1 MSDRE
6 YLRRSDGS
14 LTVEASLAV
23 PPVFLCLWM
32 FLQLFLFLHVQT
44 EMQTAMTSVVR
55 RLSEYGTV
63 YSQIS
68 SMSAEEADD
77 LIHKIGIDSA
87 IGRVAGQAYLG
98 YLLREEI
105 EDDDWIV
112 MVSGGTSGVSASGS
126 RLFEEKGKISLLVSY
141 RFTPFSSVISFG
153 SLPVVQRVDAGSFF
167 GKDREVKKTSEEDE
181 EEPEMVYVAS
191 RGTVYHCVATCTHLK
206 IDVRQ
211 VAYSDVGKERNNDGE
226 IYRQCTYCD
235 HTPIGSTVYITD
247 YGNRFHT
254 TITCSELRRTYESI
268 TKEEA
273 ESRGLRGCKKC
284 SASASDQ

>member
-1 MSDRE
+1 
-6 YLRRSDGS
+6 
-14 LTVEASLAV
+14 
-23 PPVFLCLWM
+23 
-32 FLQLFLFLHVQT
+32 
-44 EMQTAMTSVVR
+44 
-55 RLSEYGTV
+55 
-63 YSQIS
+63 
-68 SMSAEEADD
+68 
-77 LIHKIGIDSA
+77 
-87 IGRVAGQAYLG
+87 
-98 YLLREEI
+98 
-105 EDDDWIV
+105 
-112 MVSGGTSGVSASGS
+112 
-126 RLFEEKGKISLLVSY
+126 
-141 RFTPFSSVISFG
+141 
-153 SLPVVQRVDAGSFF
+153 
-167 GKDREVKKTSEEDE
+167 
-181 EEPEMVYVAS
+181 MVYVAS

-273 ESRGLRGCKKC
+273 EYRGLRGCKKC